1 MKNKIL
7 KELYD
12 YGNLEVIK
20 KIILEF
26 NIGRYEKKQEILGSI
41 LTKEDRDVIMEIYD
55 CHVNEIDTKE
65 TFERVIDKY
74 ENNILNTIKRIVQI
88 NYMLDKEEDSDE
100 EQKPIVVRYAEYF
113 TKRDIIIKAFNLG
126 LELDLISNLTNF
138 NEYKILSILVK
149 NNIDSYN
156 VE

>member
-26 NIGRYEKKQEILGSI
+26 NIGRYKEKQEVVGSI
-41 LTKEDRDVIMEIYD
+41 LTKEDADVIMEIYD

-88 NYMLDKEEDSDE
+88 NYMLDKEEDNDE
-100 EQKPIVVRYAEYF
+100 EQKPIVVKYAEYF
-113 TKRDIIIKAFNLG
+113 TKKDIIIKAFNLG

-138 NEYKILSILVK
+138 SEYKILSILVK
-149 NNIDSYN
+149 NNIDTLNS
-156 VE
+156 

>member
-1 MKNKIL
+1 
-7 KELYD
+7 
-12 YGNLEVIK
+12 
-20 KIILEF
+20 
-26 NIGRYEKKQEILGSI
+26 
-41 LTKEDRDVIMEIYD
+41 MEICD
-55 CHVNEIDTKE
+55 CHVNEIYTKE

-100 EQKPIVVRYAEYF
+100 EQKPIVVRYEEYF

-138 NEYKILSILVK
+138 SEYKILSILVK
-149 NNIDSYN
+149 HNIDTLNS
-156 VE
+156 

>member
-1 MKNKIL
+1 MKKKYL

-12 YGNLEVIK
+12 YGDLEVIK
-20 KIILEF
+20 RIILEF
-26 NIGRYEKKQEILGSI
+26 NIGRYKEKQEVVGGI
-41 LTKEDRDVIMEIYD
+41 LTKEDADVIMEIYN
-55 CHVNEIDTKE
+55 CHVNKIDTKE
-65 TFERVIDKY
+65 TFEQVIDKY

-88 NYMLDKEEDSDE
+88 NYILDKEDDD

-138 NEYKILSILVK
+138 SEYKILSILVK
-149 NNIDSYN
+149 NNIDTLNS
-156 VE
+156 

>member
-1 MKNKIL
+1 VKNKIL

-88 NYMLDKEEDSDE
+88 NYMLDKEEDNDE

-113 TKRDIIIKAFNLG
+113 TKIDIIIKAFNLG

-138 NEYKILSILVK
+138 SEYKILSILMK
-149 NNIDSYN
+149 NNIDTLNS
-156 VE
+156 

>member
-1 MKNKIL
+1 
-7 KELYD
+7 
-12 YGNLEVIK
+12 
-20 KIILEF
+20 
-26 NIGRYEKKQEILGSI
+26 
-41 LTKEDRDVIMEIYD
+41 MEICD

-138 NEYKILSILVK
+138 SEYKILSILVK
-149 NNIDSYN
+149 HNIDTLNS
-156 VE
+156 

>member
-26 NIGRYEKKQEILGSI
+26 NIGKYEKKQEIVGSI

-88 NYMLDKEEDSDE
+88 NYMLDKEEDNNE

-138 NEYKILSILVK
+138 SEYKILSILVK
-149 NNIDSYN
+149 HNIDALNS
-156 VE
+156 

>member
-88 NYMLDKEEDSDE
+88 NYMLDKEEDNDE

-113 TKRDIIIKAFNLG
+113 TKIDIIIKAFNLG

-138 NEYKILSILVK
+138 SEYKILSILMK
-149 NNIDSYN
+149 NNIDTLNS
-156 VE
+156 